1 MRLDGTDT
9 YVRNDSI
16 EVKIKIHQ
24 HFSLAKIFIWPWKWP
39 TEKAILH
46 CSQFPIVI
54 VFGGMPIYQPSQ
66 AILGKKD
73 TMMLHGANCIK
84 DHRFFLK

>member
-1 MRLDGTDT
+1 MALEMANREG
-9 YVRNDSI
+9 NS
-16 EVKIKIHQ
+16 
-24 HFSLAKIFIWPWKWP
+24 SL
-39 TEKAILH
+39 
-46 CSQFPIVI
+46 QFPIVI